1 MANPYSDVSFWFDSL
16 DNVSEPE
23 ILELPAQTEVAIIGA
38 GFTGL
43 WTAYY
48 LNQKNPELDISI
60 FEAQTIGFGA
70 SGRNGGW
77 CMGEAYGLDAYQ
89 ADPARREAGM
99 QLRREMFDTVD
110 EVGRICQAE
119 NIDCHYAKGG
129 WLSVAHLPFHA
140 RQIQEQI
147 AAKHALGF
155 TDEDYRWLPPEQAQ
169 SRISIGKVHGAG
181 YSTHCAAIHPARLAR
196 GLGDV
201 LRRKG
206 IRIYER
212 TAATSLQ
219 PGLVTT
225 DRGDVAAS
233 TILRATEGYTASLAG
248 HKRTLMPLYSM
259 VTATE
264 PLPENVWSG
273 IGLSQREVFD
283 DPRRLVI
290 YGQRTIDN
298 RLVLGGRAGYYFGS
312 KRLATIGRDNPNVM
326 YVEKVV
332 RDLFPVL
339 KDYQITHGWGGL
351 MGVPRHWRPCVS
363 FDADSGMGWAG
374 GYVGEGVAATNL
386 AARIL
391 SDLVLAR
398 NTDLTRLPWVGDE
411 PRRWEIEPLRWI
423 GSHSVRWMG
432 YRADAIESKTQKPA
446 RFWGYWF
453 DKLSG

>member
-1 MANPYSDVSFWFDSL
+1 MTNPYSDVSFWFDSL
-16 DNVSEPE
+16 DDVSEPE
-23 ILELPAQTEVAIIGA
+23 LADLPAQCEVAIIGA

-48 LNQKNPELDISI
+48 LKQKKPDLDISI
-60 FEAQTIGFGA
+60 FEAETVGFGA

-77 CMGEAYGLDAYQ
+77 CMGEAYGLDAYES
-89 ADPARREAGM
+89 DPARRDAGM
-99 QLRREMFDTVD
+99 RLRREMFNTVD

-119 NIDCHYAKGG
+119 DIDCHFAKGG
-129 WLSVAHLPFHA
+129 WLTVAHLPFHA
-140 RQIQEQI
+140 GQIQKQI

-155 TDEDYRWLPPEQAQ
+155 TEDDYRWLPPEEAR
-169 SRISIGKVHGAG
+169 SRISIAEAHGAG
-181 YSTHCAAIHPARLAR
+181 YSRHCAVIQPARLAR
-196 GLGDV
+196 GLGEV
-201 LRRKG
+201 VREKG
-206 IRIYER
+206 VRIYER

-225 DRGDVAAS
+225 NRGQIKAS
-233 TILRATEGYTASLAG
+233 VILRATEGYTASLKG
-248 HKRTLMPLYSM
+248 HKRNLMPLYSM

-264 PLPENVWSG
+264 PLPENVWSN
-273 IGLSQREVFD
+273 IGLSQREVFG

-290 YGQRTIDN
+290 YGQRTLDD

-312 KRLATIGRDNPNVM
+312 KRLATIGRDNPNVQH
-326 YVEKVV
+326 VEKVV

-363 FDADSGMGWAG
+363 FDTASGMGWAG

-386 AARIL
+386 AGRIL

-398 NTDLTRLPWVGDE
+398 DTDLTQLPWVEDE
-411 PRRWEIEPLRWI
+411 ARRWEIEPLRWI
-423 GSHSVRWMG
+423 GTQSIRWMG
-432 YRADAIESKTQKPA
+432 YRADDEESRTQKPS

-453 DKLSG
+453 DKLS